1 MRRRWFRGGSGRL
14 GPRRR
19 AGPSRTDA
27 KAPAGA
33 PSWLLAFIVLLTA
46 LPIQGAAQTAAKT
59 ARVGYLSPSS
69 AAADSVQSEAFRQ
82 GLRALGYVE
91 GQNVLLEARY
101 ADGRLERLQELGA
114 ALVRRTVDVIVAGPT
129 TAIRAVQQATR
140 TIPVVMAFAGDP
152 VGEGFAARLAR
163 PGGNITG
170 HSAAVGD
177 ITAKRLQFL
186 QAVVPGLSRVTQ
198 LTIPEAARAA
208 VTEIETAGRA
218 LGVRVTTT
226 FVKDTGEVERAF
238 AAMRDARTGGIVV
251 GLALRPYWSQI
262 LQLALRSKLPT
273 VSGPREFVDAG
284 GLMAYGPDYPD
295 LYRRAATYVDKI
307 LRGARPG
314 DLPVEEPTK
323 FQLVINLKTAKALG
337 VTIPP
342 ALLARA
348 DEVIE

>member
-1 MRRRWFRGGSGRL
+1 MAVARVRSC
-14 GPRRR
+14 
-19 AGPSRTDA
+19 
-27 KAPAGA
+27 
-33 PSWLLAFIVLLTA
+33 LLAVVVLLAA
-46 LPIQGAAQTAAKT
+46 LPIQSEAQPAAKA
-59 ARVGYLSPSS
+59 ARIGYLSPSS
-69 AAADSVQSEAFRQ
+69 LAEDAVQTEAFRQ

-91 GQNVLLEARY
+91 GQSIFVEARY
-101 ADGRLERLQELGA
+101 ADGRPERLQELA
-114 ALVRRTVDVIVAGPT
+114 AELVRLKVDVIVAGPT
-129 TAIRAVQQATR
+129 TAIRAVQRATR
-140 TIPVVMAFAGDP
+140 TIPIVMTFAGDP
-152 VGEGFAARLAR
+152 VGERFAAGLAR

-170 HSAAVGD
+170 HSAAVSE

-208 VTEIETAGRA
+208 VTEIEAAGRA

-226 FVKDTGEVERAF
+226 FVKDAGEVDRAF
-238 AAMRDARTGGIVV
+238 ASMRDAHTGGVVV

-262 LQLALRSKLPT
+262 VQLALRSRLPT

-307 LRGARPG
+307 LKGARPG

-323 FQLVINLKTAKALG
+323 FQLVINLRTAKALG
-337 VTIPP
+337 ITIPP

-348 DEVIE
+348 DEVVE

>member
-1 MRRRWFRGGSGRL
+1 M
-14 GPRRR
+14 
-19 AGPSRTDA
+19 
-27 KAPAGA
+27 
-33 PSWLLAFIVLLTA
+33 LLTA
-46 LPIQGAAQTAAKT
+46 LPMHGEAQPVAKT
-59 ARVGYLSPSS
+59 ARIGYLSPSS
-69 AAADSVQSEAFRQ
+69 AADDAVQSEAFRQ

-91 GQNVLLEARY
+91 GQNILLEARY
-101 ADGRLERLQELGA
+101 ADSRLERLQDLADE
-114 ALVRRTVDVIVAGPT
+114 LVRLKVDVIVAGPT

-140 TIPVVMAFAGDP
+140 TIPIVMAFAGDP
-152 VGEGFAARLAR
+152 VGEGFAVRLAR

-170 HSAAVGD
+170 HSAAVGE

-186 QAVVPGLSRVTQ
+186 QAVVPGLSRVSQ
-198 LTIPEAARAA
+198 LTTPEAARAA
-208 VTEIETAGRA
+208 VTEIEAAGRT

-226 FVKDTGEVERAF
+226 FVKSAGEVDRAF
-238 AAMRDARTGGIVV
+238 ATLRDAHTGGIVV

-262 LQLALRSKLPT
+262 VQLALRSKLPT
-273 VSGPREFVDAG
+273 VSGPREFVEAG

-307 LRGARPG
+307 LKGARPG

-348 DEVIE
+348 DEVME